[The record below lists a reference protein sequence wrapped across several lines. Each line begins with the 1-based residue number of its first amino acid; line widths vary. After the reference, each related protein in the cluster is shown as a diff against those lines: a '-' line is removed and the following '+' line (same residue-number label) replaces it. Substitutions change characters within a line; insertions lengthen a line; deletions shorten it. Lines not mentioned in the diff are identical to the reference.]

1 MLHASHQPGD
11 DVAPSGPGSVK
22 TVLVI
27 EDDPTLLRLAETIL
41 RDAGYAADSVA
52 DPQEA
57 REKAKTVPYSG
68 IVFDVTVAGSEG
80 YTTAAQIGG
89 ADANRHTPFI
99 VVGSDE
105 PDARKRAFDAGAVAF
120 ISKPFTAE
128 GFRSAIFS
136 VLSPAGPPLPG
147 PPRRASRPA
156 PARVPLAPPPIPPR
170 QARAPLA
177 PPSVAPAPA
186 PAARSAAPAPRP
198 RAEAIRTDDAIPVSF
213 QGGPVY
219 WCEPDAEGG
228 WRCGRCETGLL
239 ASGQI
244 GGRCSTCQAEVVTL
258 SERSSGSGGGW
269 LIVLVLLALGAA
281 AAWYF
286 LA

>member
-1 MLHASHQPGD
+1 M
-11 DVAPSGPGSVK
+11 K
-22 TVLVI
+22 TVLVV
-27 EDDPTLLRLAETIL
+27 EDDPTLLRLEEMIL
-41 RDAGYAADSVA
+41 RDAGYAADCVA
-52 DPQEA
+52 DAQEGC
-57 REKAKTVPYSG
+57 EKSKTVPYSG
-68 IVFDVTVAGSEG
+68 IVFDVTVSGSEG
-80 YTTAAQIGG
+80 YKTAGQIGG
-89 ADANRHTPFI
+89 ADANRNTPLII
-99 VVGSDE
+99 VGTDE

-136 VLSPAGPPLPG
+136 VLSPAGPRLPG
-147 PPRRASRPA
+147 PPRPVSRAPTVRI
-156 PARVPLAPPPIPPR
+156 PLAPPP
-170 QARAPLA
+170 
-177 PPSVAPAPA
+177 VAPAPTRIPAHPAHPPDA
-186 PAARSAAPAPRP
+186 PPPA
-198 RAEAIRTDDAIPVSF
+198 RAEAFRTEDAIPVSF

-239 ASGQI
+239 SSGQI

-258 SERSSGSGGGW
+258 TERSGGSGGGW
-269 LIVLVLLALGAA
+269 LIVLLLLALGAA